1 MANPGF
7 TWADII
13 GAANSFLE
21 NPFVSGCIIVILALG
36 VVTKLADFLKGV
48 VDGD

>member
-1 MANPGF
+1 MAEPSF

-21 NPFVSGCIIVILALG
+21 NPFVAGCIIVILALA
-36 VVTKLADFLKGV
+36 VVGKIADFVKGI
-48 VDGD
+48 VDG